1 MSHRSVSVFG
11 GSFFLEVH
19 RPTCD
24 QGCVKFADND
34 LIMVEYNTSNIRSN
48 LISLNPN
55 ISVLAKKHHFYENI
69 IFKLNVNEI
78 FEIFHAN
85 LKADLKVLKMVF
97 RSDLLN

>member
-1 MSHRSVSVFG
+1 MSK
-11 GSFFLEVH
+11 
-19 RPTCD
+19 CD

-69 IFKLNVNEI
+69 IFKLNVNKI
-78 FEIFHAN
+78 FEIFYAN
-85 LKADLKVLKMVF
+85 FFENLEILKY
-97 RSDLLN
+97 

>member
-1 MSHRSVSVFG
+1 MSHRSVR